1 MNFLRCTIYLDNTP
15 NHFFSADEAIGF
27 IEKDLRDGPSV
38 NGSIIAR
45 TLSEEAGFRSGEAR
59 FWFGSQ
65 EAIME
70 NLMNF

>member
-1 MNFLRCTIYLDNTP
+1 MKFSRCTIYLENTP

-27 IEKDLRDGPSV
+27 IEKDLRDEPSL
-38 NGSIIAR
+38 NGSIIVR
-45 TLSEEAGFRSGEAR
+45 TLSEEVGFRSDQAR

-65 EAIME
+65 EAMLE

>member
-1 MNFLRCTIYLDNTP
+1 MKFLSCTIMHNSISK
-15 NHFFSADEAIGF
+15 HFNSIDEAIGF
-27 IEKDLRDGPSV
+27 IEKDLRGGASL
-38 NGSIIAR
+38 NGSIIVR
-45 TLSEEAGFRSGEAR
+45 TLSEEVRFRSDEAR